1 MILQDT
7 YEMGV
12 MSAFV
17 AALFVVVPILVVL
30 IVGFIVW
37 RCTSRTQ
44 STRND
49 VILEVRRGEI
59 IQEKIEIL
67 SEPDPSSSIVSV
79 KYPVENIVT
88 IESVPEVVIFSMP
101 GRT

>member
-1 MILQDT
+1 VIDQKA

-12 MSAFV
+12 VSAFI
-17 AALFVVVPILVVL
+17 AALFIAVPILVVL

-37 RCTSRTQ
+37 RCTGRAQ

-49 VILEVRRGEI
+49 VIMEVRRGEI

-67 SEPDPSSSIVSV
+67 SEPDSSHVVSV
-79 KYPVENIVT
+79 KYPIENIGT
-88 IESVPEVVIFSMP
+88 IESVPEVVIIILP